1 MAVAEISPP
10 GQRLHDLEPAP
21 SGAEMPLA
29 GARVIIVLGPLELG
43 GSERQAILLARYLT
57 RDQNA
62 KVEVWGYGEPG
73 RAAELC
79 DVYGITWRSVPIPLP
94 WSTSRVTQLKRL
106 ARFAW
111 LLRRARPDIILP
123 FMFLQSVVCGIV
135 WPFTGARACI
145 WNQRCEG
152 RERLGRWAEKLA
164 IRFSPQIIANSEHG
178 GQFLVNTLG
187 VPSDRVRIVHNGVEP
202 DLPQWD
208 RAMWRSHL
216 GVTDDT
222 FLACMVANLQTFKDH
237 VTLLT
242 AWRRVVDHLKNHNQ
256 EAVLLLAGRFDE
268 MYITLKALAYD
279 LELGQSVRFLGPVKD
294 ISGLLGAVDVG
305 VHSSVNEGCPNGVL
319 ECMAAGLAVAA
330 TDYPGIREAVGPD
343 GYQFLA
349 APGDAGALA
358 DQIVRLALESDK
370 RRSAGQANRRRIESE
385 FSARAMYEKT
395 LSVIKESIDRKASPR
410 KTLIAPETGRGETP
424 KPADLIEPLAVP
436 RDDYRRST

>member
-1 MAVAEISPP
+1 
-10 GQRLHDLEPAP
+10 
-21 SGAEMPLA
+21 
-29 GARVIIVLGPLELG
+29 
-43 GSERQAILLARYLT
+43 
-57 RDQNA
+57 
-62 KVEVWGYGEPG
+62 
-73 RAAELC
+73 
-79 DVYGITWRSVPIPLP
+79 
-94 WSTSRVTQLKRL
+94 
-106 ARFAW
+106 
-111 LLRRARPDIILP
+111 LLRRAKPDIILP

-164 IRFSPQIIANSEHG
+164 IRFSSQIIANSEHG

-187 VPSDRVRIVHNGVEP
+187 VPSDRVRIVHNGVES

-208 RAMWRSHL
+208 RATWRRHL
-216 GVTDDT
+216 GVSDDA

-268 MYITLKALAYD
+268 MYTTLKALAYD
-279 LELGQSVRFLGPVKD
+279 LELGRSVRFLGPVKD
-294 ISGLLGAVDVG
+294 ISGLLSAVEVG

-319 ECMAAGLAVAA
+319 ECMAAGLAVAG

-349 APGDAGALA
+349 APGDADALA
-358 DQIVRLALESDK
+358 DQIVRLALDSDM
-370 RRSAGQANRRRIESE
+370 RREAGQANRCRIESE

-395 LSVIKESIDRKASPR
+395 LSVIRESINGKASRREPS
-410 KTLIAPETGRGETP
+410 TAPEIGRGETP
-424 KPADLIEPLAVP
+424 KPADLIEPLTGP
-436 RDDYRRST
+436 RDGYRRSS